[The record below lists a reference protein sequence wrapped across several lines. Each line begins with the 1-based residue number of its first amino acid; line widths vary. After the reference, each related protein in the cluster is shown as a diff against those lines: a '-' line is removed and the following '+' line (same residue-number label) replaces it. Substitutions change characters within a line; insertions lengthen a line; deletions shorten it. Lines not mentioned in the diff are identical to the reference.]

1 MAKSTETPGV
11 KMLQVIAN
19 KAERLQ
25 PTNVSFWRSPL
36 GVLRSM
42 LGPESRAVREY
53 QRLIDGYDLSEPSS
67 FRSSAIAL
75 LRTLISNLE
84 AIPIGGVPVTSVGRV
99 FLGHGRSSL
108 EWMSV
113 ERLLRIEHGLDVEAF
128 ETETRTS
135 QHIVDVLKTMLDRC
149 SMAVIVCTAEDLTNE
164 GVARARQNVI
174 HEAGLFQGRL
184 GFERVILI
192 EQDGIEEPSN
202 LAGLL
207 TIRFHSKVEESFYEL
222 GRVLRKI
229 KEMSG

>member
-1 MAKSTETPGV
+1 
-11 KMLQVIAN
+11 
-19 KAERLQ
+19 
-25 PTNVSFWRSPL
+25 
-36 GVLRSM
+36 
-42 LGPESRAVREY
+42 
-53 QRLIDGYDLSEPSS
+53 
-67 FRSSAIAL
+67 
-75 LRTLISNLE
+75 
-84 AIPIGGVPVTSVGRV
+84 
-99 FLGHGRSSL
+99 
-108 EWMSV
+108 
-113 ERLLRIEHGLDVEAF
+113 
-128 ETETRTS
+128 
-135 QHIVDVLKTMLDRC
+135 
-149 SMAVIVCTAEDLTNE
+149 MAVIVCTAEDLTNE